1 MLPEGVQHIGKPG
14 MLENHGD
21 GDHGGLKRKTTGL
34 LVAPQQL
41 ARSTTP
47 STSSVSPHMTGR
59 NACFDAPTSLR
70 RASGDSLLSSHCTL
84 WRGVIMYR
92 TVRPPKRMTRA
103 TMARSSGLNTLSR
116 QSE

>member
-1 MLPEGVQHIGKPG
+1 

-41 ARSTTP
+41 AQI
-47 STSSVSPHMTGR
+47 H
-59 NACFDAPTSLR
+59 DAEHFVGIPAHDRKECVFRCADELEEGFR
-70 RASGDSLLSSHCTL
+70 RLVAVEPLHLM
-84 WRGVIMYR
+84 GVIMYR